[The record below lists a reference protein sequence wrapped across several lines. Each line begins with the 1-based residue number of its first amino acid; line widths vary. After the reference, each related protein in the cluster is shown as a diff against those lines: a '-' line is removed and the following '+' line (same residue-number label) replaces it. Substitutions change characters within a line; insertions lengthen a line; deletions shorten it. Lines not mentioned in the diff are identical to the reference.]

1 MRCHHPNT
9 YEKLGFDVILQTLEK
24 LLSSEDARNYALE
37 IQPYSDKTELR
48 HELQRIHEFKQL
60 FELGETFPIRSYRS
74 VSSILKKLEVD
85 GNWLS
90 IRELDDLA
98 TWLKNIRDARAFLE
112 SQKENCPS
120 LSEWINAHTFSPGLI
135 KEIDKVL
142 DERGNLR
149 EDATPELARIRKNI
163 QRKSGELRETL
174 YRILRHAQQH
184 NWTQE
189 KEITLRNDRLVIPVR
204 ADSKGRVPG
213 FVQDVSQSGGT
224 VFIEPTEA
232 LSLNNSLKEYQIK
245 EQNEIVKILTVITEK
260 IRKESEML
268 SLFREVMLAL
278 EMMQAKAQLA
288 LKLDANLPVVEEKGS
303 QLTIYN
309 GRYPLL
315 VLKSKQDNMQIVP
328 LNISFSK
335 NKRIVL
341 ISGPNAGGKSVAM
354 KTIGL
359 LQLMLQC
366 GFLIPVNEDSVF
378 RLFDSLFLDIGD
390 EQSVDNDLSTYT
402 SHLYQMRQMG
412 DNMDEGSLFLIDEFG
427 GGTDPKQGGAIAE
440 AFLERFIRQR
450 AYGVITTHYG
460 NLKEFAEVHNG
471 IVNAAME
478 FDTKELKPTYR
489 LLEGMPGRS
498 YAFEMA
504 KRVGV
509 HPSILR
515 KANQKAGSDEKD
527 AEQMIKELEK
537 KNTNLTRLVNENK
550 NRERKLEKLLS
561 KNEAL
566 QDKLARKQNEILRKA
581 QLEAKLLIENA
592 NKDIERTIRE
602 IKEQQAAKEATRK
615 LRKELADSAPEVIEA
630 LAPEPEDTEK
640 KKKTARKKLSD
651 EPEILS
657 NEPIAE
663 GDWVKLK
670 NASSYGQLVEIQ
682 GKKGIV
688 ESGGIRLTVK
698 LNQLQKIRPPKSTS
712 KRQTSGFIGT
722 LPATHAKL
730 ELNVLGKRVEEA
742 LGEVDKFLDDA
753 SLAGLNQ
760 VRILHGK
767 GTGALREA
775 IRKHILGLTIIES
788 AKDAPVDQGGAGWTV
803 IELKQL

>member
-1 MRCHHPNT
+1 MQCYHPHT
-9 YEKLGFDVILQTLEK
+9 YEKLGFDVILETLTRY
-24 LLSSEDARNYALE
+24 LSSEDARMYAAG
-37 IQPYSDKTELR
+37 IQPWSHKAGLKQELKR
-48 HELQRIHEFKQL
+48 VHEFKQL
-60 FELGETFPIRSYRS
+60 LEQGESFPVKSYRS
-74 VSSILKKLEVD
+74 VSAILKKLEVD

-90 IRELDDLA
+90 IRELDDVWS
-98 TWLKNIRDARAFLE
+98 WLKSIRDARAFLDTH
-112 SQKENCPS
+112 KENCPD
-120 LSEWINAHTFSPGLI
+120 LFDWVHTHTFSTGLI
-135 KEIDKVL
+135 RQIEKVL

-149 EDATPELARIRKNI
+149 EDASTELSRIRKNI
-163 QRKSGELRETL
+163 QRKSGELRSTL
-174 YRILRHAQQH
+174 YRILRHAQQQ

-204 ADSKGRVPG
+204 AEAKGRVPG

-224 VFIEPTEA
+224 VYIEPTEA
-232 LSLNNSLKEYQIK
+232 LALNNSLKEFQIK
-245 EQNEIVKILTVITEK
+245 EQNEIVRILLAITAKVSNE
-260 IRKESEML
+260 REMLTRFRGVML
-268 SLFREVMLAL
+268 SLEV
-278 EMMQAKAQLA
+278 MQAKARLA
-288 LKLDANLPVVEEKGS
+288 LELDANLPVVVENGS

-315 VLKSKQDNMQIVP
+315 LLKAKQDSMEVVP

-366 GFLIPVNEDSVF
+366 GFLIPVNEDSIF
-378 RLFDSLFLDIGD
+378 RLFDSIFLDIGD

-402 SHLYQMRQMG
+402 SHLYLMRQMG
-412 DNMDEGSLFLIDEFG
+412 DHMDGASLFLIDEFG
-427 GGTDPKQGGAIAE
+427 SGTDPRQGGAIAE
-440 AFLERFIRQR
+440 SFLERFLRQR

-460 NLKEFAEVHNG
+460 NLKEFAEVNNG

-515 KANQKAGSDEKD
+515 KANKKAGSEEMD
-527 AEQMIKELEK
+527 AEQMIRELEK
-537 KNTNLTRLVNENK
+537 KNTRLTQLVNENK
-550 NRERKLEKLLS
+550 NREKKLERLLS
-561 KNEAL
+561 KNEEL
-566 QDKLARKQNEILRKA
+566 KDNLSRKQNGILREA
-581 QLEAKLLIENA
+581 QLEARAMIEKA
-592 NKDIERTIRE
+592 NRDIERTIRE
-602 IKEQQAAKEATRK
+602 IKEQQAAKEVTRK
-615 LRKELADSAPEVIEA
+615 LRKELADSAPEVVEA
-630 LAPEPEDTEK
+630 INPKADSSAK
-640 KKKTARKKLSD
+640 KKSAKKKGSS
-651 EPEILS
+651 EPEILHG
-657 NEPIAE
+657 EPIQE

-670 NASSYGQLVEIQ
+670 NTSSYGQLVEIQ
-682 GKKGIV
+682 GKKGQI

-698 LNQLQKIRPPKSTS
+698 LNQLIKIRPPKSQE
-712 KRQTSGFIGT
+712 KRKESGYIGSI
-722 LPATHAKL
+722 PATHARL

-742 LGEVDKFLDDA
+742 LLEVDKFLDNA
-753 SLAGLNQ
+753 NLAGLHQ

-775 IRKHILGLTIIES
+775 IRKHILGLHIVSS
-788 AKDAPVDQGGAGWTV
+788 AKDAPVEQGGAGWTV
-803 IELKQL
+803 VELKKL